1 MWSQLR
7 VKDESGWTNEI
18 SEGRALWD
26 EVWQGRKSHGGRG
39 STENNTDQKNQK
51 KQKNPLIH
59 ARNSPTDVDTLYNL
73 ILTEIH
79 KVSIIVPI
87 LQVNKLELSN

>member
-1 MWSQLR
+1 MRVVEQMRSLRAEHFEMRFGRGGKAMVVGGQLR
-7 VKDESGWTNEI
+7 ITQTK
-18 SEGRALWD
+18 
-26 EVWQGRKSHGGRG
+26 
-39 STENNTDQKNQK
+39 KNQK

-73 ILTEIH
+73 ILTEIN

-87 LQVNKLELSN
+87 LQVNKLELRH